1 MAVYSFEG
9 RKPKIN
15 GSSYIASDATI
26 IGDVEIGERCFIAPG
41 AKIKGDYGKIVIG
54 NCTSIQENC
63 VVHARPTMETRIG
76 NYVTV
81 GHGAIVHT
89 AEVKDYAVI
98 GMGSI
103 VSDFAKVGV
112 WAVIGE
118 GAVVKNN
125 QEIPDES
132 IAVGVPAKVIGKI
145 DEEYKKT
152 WLQFKEIYAG
162 LCIRYKEGLVKIE

>member
-9 RKPKIN
+9 RKPKIHA
-15 GSSYIASDATI
+15 SSYVAPDATI

-54 NCTSIQENC
+54 GCTSIQENC
-63 VVHARPTMETRIG
+63 IIHARPEMDTKIG

-89 AEVKDYAVI
+89 AEVKDYSII

-125 QEIPDES
+125 QEIPDEC
-132 IAVGVPAKVIGKI
+132 IAVGVPAKIIGKV

-152 WLQFKEIYAG
+152 WLQFKEIYAS
-162 LCIRYKEGLVKIE
+162 LCHRYKNSLQKIE

>member
-1 MAVYSFEG
+1 
-9 RKPKIN
+9 
-15 GSSYIASDATI
+15 
-26 IGDVEIGERCFIAPG
+26 
-41 AKIKGDYGKIVIG
+41 
-54 NCTSIQENC
+54 
-63 VVHARPTMETRIG
+63 METRIG

-125 QEIPDES
+125 QEIPDEN

-162 LCIRYKEGLVKIE
+162 LCLRYKEGLVKIE

>member
-9 RKPKIN
+9 RIPRI
-15 GSSYIASDATI
+15 GQSSYVSEDATI
-26 IGDVEIGERCFIAPG
+26 IGDVEIGEKCFIGPG

-54 NCTSIQENC
+54 SCTSIQENC
-63 VVHARPTMETRIG
+63 VVHARPGMECRIG

-89 AEVKDYAVI
+89 AEIKDYAVI

-125 QEIPDES
+125 QVIEDES
-132 IAVGVPAKVIGKI
+132 IAVGVPAKIIGKV
-145 DEEYKKT
+145 DEEYKRT
-152 WLQFKEIYAG
+152 WMGFKEIYVG
-162 LCIRYKEGLVKIE
+162 LCERYKNGLKKI